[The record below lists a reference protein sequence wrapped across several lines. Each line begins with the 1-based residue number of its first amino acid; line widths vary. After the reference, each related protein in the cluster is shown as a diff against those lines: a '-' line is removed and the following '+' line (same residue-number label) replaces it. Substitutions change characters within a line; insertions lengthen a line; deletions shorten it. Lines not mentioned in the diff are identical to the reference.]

1 MVGVLEKHLAQ
12 AIDKRLAVFK
22 ARMQD
27 GSILTDEMQLNAAS
41 YMISELVRPC
51 CCMLCNKEK
60 LAALL
65 EVTTVCSGNKAV
77 IAKLAELVYN
87 DLARCNGLG

>member
-1 MVGVLEKHLAQ
+1 MAKQLAS
-12 AIDKRLAVFK
+12 ALDKRLAVFAAK
-22 ARMQD
+22 AQD
-27 GSILTDEMQLNAAS
+27 GSLLHDEMSLRAAA
-41 YMISELVRPC
+41 YMASEIILPC

-65 EVTTVCSGNKAV
+65 GGTRLCAGRQELA
-77 IAKLAELVYN
+77 AKLAELVYH